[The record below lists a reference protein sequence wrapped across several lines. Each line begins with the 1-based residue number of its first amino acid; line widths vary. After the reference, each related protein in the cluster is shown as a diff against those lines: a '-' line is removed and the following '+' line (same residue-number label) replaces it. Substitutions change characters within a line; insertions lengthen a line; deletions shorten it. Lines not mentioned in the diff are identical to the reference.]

1 MVRFYEVL
9 RMSYQVFA
17 RKWRPQVFEDVV
29 GQGHITRTL
38 QNAISQNRLAHA
50 FLFSGPRGVGKT
62 TTARILAKALNCK
75 EGPTPTPCGKCDS
88 CLETAAGTSVD
99 VIEIDGA
106 SNRGIEHIRELRE
119 TVKYAPVGGKNKVY
133 VIDEVHMLTNEAF
146 NALLKTLEEP
156 PPNVI
161 FIFATTEP
169 QKIPATIHSRC
180 QRYGFKRIAL
190 NEIAAKL
197 REIADKE
204 GILVSDQGLAMIA
217 RAAEGSMRDSQ
228 SLLDQA
234 VSYSGMEIKNED
246 LQAILGSI
254 AQETLRSFAD
264 GLLVRD
270 AAGLLRQVD
279 SLLEQGQDMRQLLA
293 GVVEHIRNLMIAR
306 IAKDPGQTI
315 ELAAADLES
324 LRQQAAGTDT
334 ERLIMLFDSLS
345 RTLDEM
351 RWSPHQRFTL
361 EVGLVKACSL
371 ASLKP
376 IGEIVERLR
385 LLESKYGPSEQNEGT
400 RQEIVRERPAGYAS
414 RKQQAPASPARP
426 APSASPGDTWA
437 WILSAL
443 QKKKPAIAS
452 AFAGS
457 KMVEHTDEALV
468 IGIKG
473 SSFQLEVAEKKE
485 NQELIEQLAAE
496 ALGKRISV
504 AFRLLTA
511 DTAPRTRAVP
521 PKRPAGRE
529 QDPLLKDALNIF
541 NGQIVEPDDRG

>member
-1 MVRFYEVL
+1 
-9 RMSYQVFA
+9 MSYQVFA

-190 NEIAAKL
+190 AEIAAKL
-197 REIADKE
+197 RVITDKE
-204 GILVSDQGLAMIA
+204 GIKVSDQGLTMIA

-234 VSYSGMEIKNED
+234 VSYSGMEIRNED

-254 AQETLRSFAD
+254 AQETLRSFAE
-264 GLLVRD
+264 GLLARD

-293 GVVEHIRNLMIAR
+293 GVVEHIRNLIIAR

-315 ELAAADLES
+315 ELAAADLDS
-324 LRQQAAGTDT
+324 LRQQAAGTDA

-361 EVGLVKACSL
+361 EIGLVKACSL
-371 ASLKP
+371 APLKP
-376 IGEIVERLR
+376 LGEIVERMR
-385 LLESKYGPSEQNEGT
+385 LLESKIGPCGQNEVT
-400 RQEIVRERPAGYAS
+400 RQEIARERPAGYAQP
-414 RKQQAPASPARP
+414 RKQQEASPSRP
-426 APSASPGDTWA
+426 VPSAAAGDVWGRV
-437 WILSAL
+437 LGAL
-443 QKKKPAIAS
+443 QQKKPAIAS
-452 AFAGS
+452 SAFAGS
-457 KMVEHTDEALV
+457 RMVEQTDEALV

-473 SSFQLEVAEKKE
+473 STFQVEIAEKKE
-485 NQELIEQLAAE
+485 TRELIEQLASE
-496 ALGKRISV
+496 VLGRKVSV
-504 AFRLLTA
+504 AFRPLAA
-511 DTAPRTRAVP
+511 DPAPAARALP
-521 PKRPAGRE
+521 PKKPSGGE
-529 QDPLLKDALNIF
+529 QDPLLKDALDIF
-541 NGQIVEPDDRG
+541 NGQIVDPDDRG

>member
-1 MVRFYEVL
+1 
-9 RMSYQVFA
+9 MSYQVFA

-75 EGPTPTPCGKCDS
+75 EGPTPKPCGKCDS

-156 PPNVI
+156 PPHVI

-197 REIADKE
+197 REITDNE
-204 GILVSDQGLAMIA
+204 GIKVSDQGLTMIA

-264 GLLVRD
+264 GLLSQD
-270 AAGLLRQVD
+270 ASGLLRQID

-293 GVVEHIRNLMIAR
+293 GVVEHIRNLIIAR

-371 ASLKP
+371 APLKP
-376 IGEIVERLR
+376 LGEVIERMR
-385 LLESKYGPSEQNEGT
+385 LLEAKVGPREQNEGV
-400 RQEIVRERPAGYAS
+400 RQETVRERPAGYS
-414 RKQQAPASPARP
+414 RSHKQQALASP
-426 APSASPGDTWA
+426 APSAAPGDTWGR
-437 WILSAL
+437 ILGAL

-457 KMVEHTDEALV
+457 KVVEHTEEAMV
-468 IGIKG
+468 IGIRG
-473 SSFQLEVAEKKE
+473 SSFQLEIAEKKE
-485 NQELIEQLAAE
+485 NRELLEQLAAE
-496 ALGKRISV
+496 ALGKRVSV
-504 AFRLLTA
+504 TFRPLTA
-511 DTAPRTRAVP
+511 DSGPVSKAAPA
-521 PKRPAGRE
+521 KKPAGGG

-541 NGQIVEPDDRG
+541 NGQIVESDDRG

>member
-1 MVRFYEVL
+1 
-9 RMSYQVFA
+9 MSYQVFA

-190 NEIAAKL
+190 SDIAAKL
-197 REIADKE
+197 REITDAE
-204 GILVSDQGLAMIA
+204 GIKVSDQGLTMIA

-234 VSYSGMEIKNED
+234 VSYSGMEIRNED

-264 GLLVRD
+264 GLLSRD

-293 GVVEHIRNLMIAR
+293 GVVEHIRNLIIAR

-315 ELAAADLES
+315 ELAAADLDS
-324 LRQQAAGTDT
+324 LRQQAAGTDA

-361 EVGLVKACSL
+361 EIGLVKACSL
-371 ASLKP
+371 APLKP
-376 IGEIVERLR
+376 LGEIVERMR
-385 LLESKYGPSEQNEGT
+385 LLESKVGPGQNEVARPET
-400 RQEIVRERPAGYAS
+400 VRERPTGYVQQP
-414 RKQQAPASPARP
+414 RKHQEASPSRP
-426 APSASPGDTWA
+426 APSAASGDVWGR
-437 WILSAL
+437 ILGAL
-443 QKKKPAIAS
+443 QQKKPAIAS
-452 AFAGS
+452 SAFAGS
-457 KMVEHTDEALV
+457 RMLEQTDEALV

-473 SSFQLEVAEKKE
+473 SSFQVEIAEKKE
-485 NQELIEQLAAE
+485 TRELVEQLAAE
-496 ALGKRISV
+496 VLGRKVSV
-504 AFRLLTA
+504 AFRPLTA
-511 DTAPRTRAVP
+511 ETAPTARALP
-521 PKRPAGRE
+521 PKKPSGGE
-529 QDPLLKDALNIF
+529 QDPLLKDALDIF

>member
-1 MVRFYEVL
+1 
-9 RMSYQVFA
+9 MSYQVFA
-17 RKWRPQVFEDVV
+17 RKWRPQVFEDVI

-38 QNAISQNRLAHA
+38 QNAIATNRLAHA

-197 REIADKE
+197 REITDKE
-204 GILVSDQGLAMIA
+204 GIKVSDQGLTMIA

-234 VSYSGMEIKNED
+234 VSYSGMDIKNGD

-264 GLLVRD
+264 GLLSRD
-270 AAGLLRQVD
+270 AAGLLRQID

-293 GVVEHIRNLMIAR
+293 GVVEHIRNLIIAR
-306 IAKDPGQTI
+306 IAKDPSQTI

-324 LRQQAAGTDT
+324 LIQQAAGTET

-361 EVGLVKACSL
+361 EVGMVKACSL
-371 ASLKP
+371 IPLKP
-376 IGEIVERLR
+376 LSEIVERMR
-385 LLESKYGPSEQNEGT
+385 LLESKFGPGEQYQGT
-400 RQEIVRERPAGYAS
+400 SQETVRERPAGYS
-414 RKQQAPASPARP
+414 QSHKHQASPARQAP
-426 APSASPGDTWA
+426 AAAPGDTWGL
-437 WILSAL
+437 ILGAL

-457 KMVEHTDEALV
+457 RMVEHTDEALI
-468 IGIKG
+468 IGIRG
-473 SSFQLEVAEKKE
+473 SSFQLEIAEKKE
-485 NQELIEQLAAE
+485 NRELLEQLAAE
-496 ALGKRISV
+496 VLGKRVTV
-504 AFRLLTA
+504 AFRPLTA
-511 DTAPRTRAVP
+511 DPGPTTRAVP
-521 PKRPAGRE
+521 SKKPVSGE

-541 NGQIVEPDDRG
+541 NGKIVEPDERA

>member
-1 MVRFYEVL
+1 
-9 RMSYQVFA
+9 MSYQVFA

-190 NEIAAKL
+190 SDIAAKL
-197 REIADKE
+197 REITDAE
-204 GILVSDQGLAMIA
+204 GIKVSDQGLTMIA

-234 VSYSGMEIKNED
+234 VSYSGMEIRTED
-246 LQAILGSI
+246 LQAILGTI

-264 GLLVRD
+264 GLLSRD

-293 GVVEHIRNLMIAR
+293 GVVEHIRNLIIAR
-306 IAKDPGQTI
+306 IAKDPAQTI
-315 ELAAADLES
+315 ELAAADLDS
-324 LRQQAAGTDT
+324 LRQQAAGADA

-361 EVGLVKACSL
+361 EIGLVKACSH
-371 ASLKP
+371 APLKP
-376 IGEIVERLR
+376 LGEIVERMR
-385 LLESKYGPSEQNEGT
+385 LLESKLGPGQNEAA
-400 RQEIVRERPAGYAS
+400 RQETVRERPAGYAQHRKHQDAPPS
-414 RKQQAPASPARP
+414 RPV
-426 APSASPGDTWA
+426 PSAAAGDVWGRV
-437 WILSAL
+437 LGAL
-443 QKKKPAIAS
+443 QQQKPALASS

-457 KMVEHTDEALV
+457 RMVEQTNEALV

-473 SSFQLEVAEKKE
+473 SSFQVEIAEKKE
-485 NQELIEQLAAE
+485 TRELIEQLASE
-496 ALGKRISV
+496 VLGRKISV
-504 AFRLLTA
+504 AFRPLAA
-511 DTAPRTRAVP
+511 DAAPAA
-521 PKRPAGRE
+521 RPLPTKKPSGGT
-529 QDPLLKDALNIF
+529 QDPLLKDALDIF
-541 NGQIVEPDDRG
+541 NGQIIEPDDRG